1 MKNRKL
7 TWTSLGILT
16 ASLAVGCLPERSGR
30 GTATGLIGKGE
41 ALPTLAGTDWLNQS
55 VTNESLAGKVV
66 MIDVWAIW

>member
-1 MKNRKL
+1 MKNRLL

-16 ASLAVGCLPERSGR
+16 VLLAVGCRPQ
-30 GTATGLIGKGE
+30 ATGLIGKGE
-41 ALPTLAGTDWLNQS
+41 TLPVLEGTDWLNQS